1 MCQTI
6 IIRQN
11 LHKFFKVR
19 HPLIRATYPELPY
32 QPHLHKNH
40 KIHPES
46 KRLGETVRG
55 FRGRDTVK
63 GKDMRAEL
71 SVFIPRR
78 FLSETRPREGKV
90 DTYQNR
96 SRRCLLRTRSWV
108 PGFLT
113 GDEHEPNTI
122 QVIYPPYQE
131 LLAIKFELHLK
142 ERSAIANRQSGVP

>member
-19 HPLIRATYPELPY
+19 QPLIRATYPELPY

-63 GKDMRAEL
+63 GKDMRARDACGAF
-71 SVFIPRR
+71 SVHPKEIPERNR
-78 FLSETRPREGKV
+78 TQRREGRHLPK
-90 DTYQNR
+90 
-96 SRRCLLRTRSWV
+96 
-108 PGFLT
+108 
-113 GDEHEPNTI
+113 
-122 QVIYPPYQE
+122 QE
-131 LLAIKFELHLK
+131 
-142 ERSAIANRQSGVP
+142 